1 MKVYQLILICFGL
14 SFSNASAQVSFTLPV
29 NVCINASLALSASS
43 GTLPNPQF
51 TWLASPNAIFSNSVA
66 PNTTLTFTAV
76 GNHTVLLVA
85 ISGTA
90 MAFTQNTINV
100 IANPSP
106 SLSASSASV
115 CPNSTFSIT
124 ASPLSGANYSFALPG
139 PITVANGSSN
149 VLQINPPTILP
160 AIFEVSVELG
170 GCVGTASV
178 NVQQLQLNPQL
189 VPTSNWVCLGYSAT
203 LTVFAGVAAN
213 YTFSVLSPSPAS
225 FPTGTNQT
233 FIASPTVATV
243 YQVLADYLGCTGT
256 ASISIGISPPLTINI
271 IASSPTTCIMS
282 NFPKISK
289 SVTLSTTG
297 GGTYTWDPPIS
308 PPSPWPFP
316 GPIVVRPQQT
326 TCYTVTGVTAVCSG
340 TAAICITVTPQF
352 TVAISPASASICLG
366 ETLTL
371 LTASVGPGAIGLPSA
386 FTYSWTE
393 AMNAPPVSMSSYL
406 TPTTSVFPQNST
418 TYSLEVTDT
427 QTCVS
432 LPQMATVEVF
442 QCTAIEEQNRQVD
455 FLSVFP
461 NPATDRCELKS
472 TGVGFSEVKVFD
484 IAGHCV
490 RTYSSPDG
498 KNTAALEIDLYG
510 LPPGVYFLR
519 TNSICSEP
527 GYFRLIKL

>member
-14 SFSNASAQVSFTLPV
+14 SFSKTSAQVSFTLPV
-29 NVCINASLALSASS
+29 NVCINSTLALSASS
-43 GTLPNPQF
+43 GTLPNPQY
-51 TWLASPNAIFSNSVA
+51 TWLASPNAIFSNSIA
-66 PNTTLTFTAV
+66 PNTTVTFTAV

-100 IANPSP
+100 ITNPSP

-115 CPNSTFSIT
+115 CPNSSFSIT

-149 VLQINPPTILP
+149 VLQINPPTTLP
-160 AIFEVSVELG
+160 AVFEVSVELG
-170 GCVGTASV
+170 GCFGTASV
-178 NVQQLQLNPQL
+178 SVQQLQLNPQIIA
-189 VPTSNWVCLGYSAT
+189 TQSSVCVGFNST
-203 LTVFAGVAAN
+203 LTVFSGGTN
-213 YTFSVLSPSPAS
+213 YTFSILSPSPAVLS
-225 FPTGTNQT
+225 TGNTPS
-233 FIASPTVATV
+233 FIASPSVPSV
-243 YQVLADYLGCTGT
+243 YQVSTESLGCTGT
-256 ASISIGISPPLTINI
+256 ASISMGISPPLNINVS
-271 IASSPTTCIMS
+271 ASSPTTCIMN
-282 NFPKISK
+282 NFPKFSK
-289 SVTLSTTG
+289 SVTLSPTG
-297 GGTYTWDPPIS
+297 GANYIWLPII
-308 PPSPWPFP
+308 PVPPWPSP

-326 TCYTVTGVTAVCSG
+326 TCYTVTGMTSVCSG
-340 TAAICITVTPQF
+340 SAVICITVTPQF

-371 LTASVGPGAIGLPSA
+371 VTASVGPGAIGLPSA

-418 TYSLEVTDT
+418 TYTLEVTDT

-442 QCTAIEEQNRQVD
+442 ACTGFKEQGIATEV
-455 FLSVFP
+455 LSVFP

-472 TGVGFSEVKVFD
+472 AGVGFSEVKVFD

-490 RTYSSPDG
+490 RTYSTLDG
-498 KNTAALEIDLYG
+498 KNTATLEIDLYG